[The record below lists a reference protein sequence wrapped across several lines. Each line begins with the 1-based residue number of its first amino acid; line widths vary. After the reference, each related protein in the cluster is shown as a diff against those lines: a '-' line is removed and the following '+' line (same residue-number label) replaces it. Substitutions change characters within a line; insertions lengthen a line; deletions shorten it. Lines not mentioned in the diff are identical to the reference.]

1 MKFDLLI
8 PALAELDTSAG
19 DLLALP
25 VFNVDAP
32 PHGLSGLVDWRLHG
46 TISRFLAD
54 RGPGLDEAAGLAE
67 AGSFKAEA
75 GERLLLPA
83 GRRVRYDWVLY
94 YGLGPPKGYGME
106 RYRTMVDG
114 LIQAILGLKVR
125 RVGLVLPAWRDA
137 GVTARASVEILLRAL
152 WTRKTGLKEPL
163 DELVVI
169 EEMDAHGDISESAH
183 NFLTRI
189 APSVSGS

>member
-1 MKFDLLI
+1 MKFELLT
-8 PALAELDTSAG
+8 PALVELDQSAG

-25 VFNVDAP
+25 VFNVGAP

-46 TISRFLAD
+46 AISRLLAD
-54 RGPGLDEAAGLAE
+54 RGPGLDEELSVE

-83 GRRVRYDWVLY
+83 GRKVPFDWVLF

-106 RYRTMVDG
+106 RYRTAADG
-114 LIQAILGLKVR
+114 LVRAVTGLKVR
-125 RVGLVLPAWRDA
+125 RVGMVLPAWREA
-137 GVTARASVEILLRAL
+137 GVTARASVEILLRGL
-152 WTRKTGLKEPL
+152 WARKVGIKEPL
-163 DELVVI
+163 DELMVI
-169 EEMDAHGDISESAH
+169 EEMDAHMDISESAH

-189 APSVSGS
+189 APSVS

>member
-1 MKFDLLI
+1 MKFELLN
-8 PALAELDTSAG
+8 PALVELDQSDG

-46 TISRFLAD
+46 AISRLLAD
-54 RGPGLDEAAGLAE
+54 RGRSLDDDRARE

-83 GRRVRYDWVLY
+83 GRKVPFEWVLF

-106 RYRTMVDG
+106 RYRAAAEG
-114 LIQAILGLKVR
+114 LVGAITGLKVR
-125 RVGLVLPAWRDA
+125 RVGLVLPAWREA
-137 GVTARASVEILLRAL
+137 GVTARASVEILLRGL
-152 WTRKTGLKEPL
+152 WSRKVGIKEPL
-163 DELVVI
+163 DALAVI
-169 EEMDAHGDISESAH
+169 EEMDAHADISESAH

-189 APSVSGS
+189 APSVT

>member
-1 MKFDLLI
+1 MKFELLT
-8 PALAELDTSAG
+8 PALVELDQSAG

-25 VFNVDAP
+25 VFNMDAP

-46 TISRFLAD
+46 AISRLLAD
-54 RGPGLDEAAGLAE
+54 RGPGLDGDLPRE

-83 GRRVRYDWVLY
+83 GRKVPFDWVLF

-106 RYRTMVDG
+106 RYRTAVDG
-114 LIQAILGLKVR
+114 LVKAVTGLKVR
-125 RVGLVLPAWRDA
+125 QVGMVLPAWREA
-137 GVTARASVEILLRAL
+137 GVTARASVEILLRGL
-152 WTRKTGLKEPL
+152 WARKVGIKEPL
-163 DELVVI
+163 DGLSII
-169 EEMDAHGDISESAH
+169 EEMDAHPDISESAH

-189 APSVSGS
+189 APSVT

>member
-1 MKFDLLI
+1 MKFELLN
-8 PALAELDTSAG
+8 PGLLELDRSAG

-46 TISRFLAD
+46 AISRLLAD
-54 RGPGLDEAAGLAE
+54 RGRSLDGDLARE

-75 GERLLLPA
+75 GERLLVPS
-83 GRRVRYDWVLY
+83 GRKVPFDWVLF

-106 RYRTMVDG
+106 RYRVAVEGIVGAVT
-114 LIQAILGLKVR
+114 GLKVR
-125 RVGLVLPAWRDA
+125 EVGMVLPAWREA
-137 GVTARASVEILLRAL
+137 GVTARASVEILLRGL
-152 WTRKTGLKEPL
+152 WSRKTGIKEPL
-163 DELVVI
+163 DRLAVI
-169 EEMDAHGDISESAH
+169 EEMDAHADISESAH

-189 APSVSGS
+189 APSVT

>member
-1 MKFDLLI
+1 MKFELLT
-8 PALAELDTSAG
+8 PALVELDLSTG

-46 TISRFLAD
+46 AISRLLAA
-54 RGPGLDEAAGLAE
+54 RGPGLDEGLPSE
-67 AGSFKAEA
+67 AGKFKAEA

-83 GRRVRYDWVLY
+83 ARKVPFDWVLY
-94 YGLGPPKGYGME
+94 YGLGPSKGYGME
-106 RYRTMVDG
+106 RYRTSVES
-114 LIQAILGLKVR
+114 IARAVTGLKVR
-125 RVGLVLPAWRDA
+125 SVGMVLPAWREA
-137 GVTARASVEILLRAL
+137 GVTARASVEILLRGL
-152 WTRKTGLKEPL
+152 WARKVGIKEPL
-163 DELVVI
+163 DRLMVI

-189 APSVSGS
+189 APSVS